1 MKRGTHLGFGVVVAV
16 VFLWLLLKQA
26 GGERMVA
33 VIRSAAPGFLL
44 LGLVVF
50 VFDLYGRAA
59 RWSLMLRVDSPQART
74 LACFPPF
81 LASLALNNVLPFRA
95 GDFARAF
102 AFNQRLGTRSGQV
115 LASLFVER
123 LLDLASIL
131 CFLAIGLWAF
141 DLDELPAIG
150 HFGAGAASLTAI
162 VIFSLLAFP
171 RWLEW
176 LLEACL
182 VLLQRFMP
190 RVGDKLAEEMAGAV
204 ALINGLGGRRF
215 VPLIILSLAVWGLE
229 GAAFWC
235 VGLALSALAVPAG
248 AWLAMPVATLA
259 TLIPSTPGYVG
270 TFDYFG
276 LLAMAKTGNEAAAA
290 AAFTLLAHALLWFP
304 PTLVGGGWLL
314 IRRIYKKL

>member
-1 MKRGTHLGFGVVVAV
+1 MKRWVRLAFGVIVAGG
-16 VFLWLLLKQA
+16 FLWLLLRQA
-26 GGERMVA
+26 DAERMVA
-33 VIRSAAPGFLL
+33 AMRSAAPGFLL
-44 LGLVVF
+44 LGLVAF
-50 VFDLYGRAA
+50 VIDLFGRAA
-59 RWSLMLRVDSPQART
+59 RWSLMLRAGSPQART
-74 LACFPPF
+74 FVCFLPF

-131 CFLAIGLWAF
+131 CFLALGLWIF
-141 DLDELPAIG
+141 GLDGLPALG
-150 HFGAGAASLTAI
+150 RFGAGAASLTAI
-162 VIFSLLAFP
+162 VIFFLLAFP

-182 VLLQRFMP
+182 ALLHRFVP
-190 RVGDKLAEEMAGAV
+190 RAGGNLAEEVAGAV

-229 GAAFWC
+229 GVAFWC
-235 VGLALSALAVPAG
+235 VGLALSALAVPTG

-290 AAFTLLAHALLWFP
+290 AAFTFLAHALLWFP

-314 IRRIYKKL
+314 IRRVHKE